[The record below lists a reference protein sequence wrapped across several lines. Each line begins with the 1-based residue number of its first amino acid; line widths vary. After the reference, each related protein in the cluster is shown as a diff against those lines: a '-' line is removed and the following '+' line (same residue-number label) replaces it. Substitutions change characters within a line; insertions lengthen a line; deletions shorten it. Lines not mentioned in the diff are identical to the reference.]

1 MSLLREELFTRLTNF
16 LDRFFA
22 RMRAKPVDVKN
33 PFKNR
38 ILYEEYQSDL
48 IKLMVSSTTS
58 TFVVDGAMVTKW
70 GFKVVQIQVYPEFRR
85 QGVATAFLN
94 YCKEHCPADYLMVE
108 SAITDDM
115 VKFMT
120 KYADPSTLQNY
131 NDWYI
136 KI

>member
-1 MSLLREELFTRLTNF
+1 MSRDDLFDRLTDF

-38 ILYEEYQSDL
+38 ILYKEYHSHL

-58 TFVVDGAMVTKW
+58 TFYVDGVLTTKW
-70 GFKVVQIQVYPEFRR
+70 GFKIVQIQVYPEFRR
-85 QGVATAFLN
+85 QGVATALLN

-120 KYADPSTLQNY
+120 KYADASMLQNY